1 MQLPPTSTARAAD
14 MTTALMIDRASIRQ
28 LAAAMALVMMM
39 ASLPSI
45 GVIVISDRSGPSI
58 SMDICHPLQ
67 SLDSA
72 PAVVPIARPAEPAS
86 GTRILSHETIAQF
99 VPVLKCRFAEPP
111 DPPPPK
117 QFC

>member
-1 MQLPPTSTARAAD
+1 ML
-14 MTTALMIDRASIRQ
+14 DRHSVRQ
-28 LAAAMALVMMM
+28 LAATMALVVMM

-67 SLDSA
+67 SLETSSGS
-72 PAVVPIARPAEPAS
+72 VMFARPAQPAM
-86 GTRILSHETIAQF
+86 GARILSHEIYSQF
-99 VPVLKCRFAEPP
+99 VPVLKCRFAEAP

-117 QFC
+117 LFS

>member
-1 MQLPPTSTARAAD
+1 MATS
-14 MTTALMIDRASIRQ
+14 MTIDRISLRQ
-28 LAAAMALVMMM
+28 LAAAMAFVMMM

-45 GVIVISDRSGPSI
+45 GVIIIADRSGPTI

-72 PAVVPIARPAEPAS
+72 PGVVQIARPAQA
-86 GTRILSHETIAQF
+86 GIGARVLSRESLAQF
-99 VPVLKCRFAEPP
+99 VPILKSKLAETP

-117 QFC
+117 LFC

>member
-1 MQLPPTSTARAAD
+1 MAISLT
-14 MTTALMIDRASIRQ
+14 IDRASLRQ
-28 LAAAMALVMMM
+28 LAAVMALVMMM

-45 GVIVISDRSGPSI
+45 GVIVVSDRSGPSI

-72 PAVVPIARPAEPAS
+72 PALVPIARPAQPGS
-86 GTRILSHETIAQF
+86 STQILSHETFAQF
-99 VPVLKCRFAEPP
+99 VPILKCRFADSP